1 MNTNNYSIHIRK
13 EKRSLVRID
22 SFRFFS
28 GEITFLFGESGIGK
42 SLISRALY
50 GLLDPQ
56 ELTISINDT
65 PFKQYLQNEKTK
77 HIRKNSFFVF
87 QEPSSH
93 LNPLETLSTQL
104 NEGDLSET
112 GGEDEL
118 LSRLWDGA
126 DQLKIKDLLSI
137 YPKPHR
143 PSGGEKQRILLTMAF
158 KKINLIQKK
167 STGYSDTFFVFD
179 EPTGSLDNHYRNIFL
194 DILFEKFEHNPFSA
208 LIITHD
214 YSIISEI
221 YKRHN
226 NLLSQ
231 IRFNEL
237 SRNGDRVVQNDFSP
251 DKYLNWLKNAPKL
264 TPPDQNKVTPDNPV
278 LVLKSGL
285 QVFGYKLTFLDKNQ
299 NQTDIK
305 IYPGEMVYLKAP
317 SGTGKTTIAKIIMGL
332 IPANNL
338 NMEISGYKINE
349 KTSTH
354 FYKRKIWGK
363 ASGLVFQHADEALN
377 RKSTV
382 METFKGLPLKRKD
395 RISNLKNQFN
405 HLFIKESQDKSFL
418 KKQTTFLSGGQKQR
432 LNILRTVILNTKL
445 LILDEPL
452 NGLDFESIK
461 VVLQMFMERQQAG
474 TGILLISH
482 NEEIFGKIVP
492 EDKIYYLQSEIL

>member
-1 MNTNNYSIHIRK
+1 MSIDNYSIDIK
-13 EKRSLVRID
+13 KGKRALVHID
-22 SFRFFS
+22 SYRIYS

-56 ELTISINDT
+56 ELDIDINSGNYEE
-65 PFKQYLQNEKTK
+65 YLNDDKTLSR
-77 HIRKNSFFVF
+77 RKNSFFVF

-93 LNPLETLSTQL
+93 LNPLETLKMQL
-104 NEGDLSET
+104 NEGDLGAAADDDS
-112 GGEDEL
+112 L
-118 LSRLWDGA
+118 LSRLWNGA
-126 DQLKIKDLLSI
+126 DRMKIDDLLRV
-137 YPKPHR
+137 YPKPYR

-158 KKINLIQKK
+158 KKINITQSKK
-167 STGYSDTFFVFD
+167 IAADDTLFIFD

-194 DILFEKFEHNPFSA
+194 DILFEKFAQRPFSA

-221 YKRHN
+221 YNRHN
-226 NLLSQ
+226 ELLGK

-237 SRNGDRVVQNDFSP
+237 TRDEDHLTQNDFSA
-251 DKYLNWLKNAPKL
+251 DKYLNWLHNAPKL
-264 TPPDQNKVTPDNPV
+264 NPV
-278 LVLKSGL
+278 KTRKNAATPVLRLKSGL
-285 QVFGYKLTFLDKNQ
+285 QVFDYQLFFNIKEEK
-299 NQTDIK
+299 QTDLL

-332 IPANNL
+332 IPAKNL
-338 NMEISGYKINE
+338 QLEIAGYKISE
-349 KTSTH
+349 KTSAH

-363 ASGLVFQHADEALN
+363 KAGLVFQHADEALN
-377 RKSTV
+377 LKSTV
-382 METFKGLPLKRKD
+382 TEIFKGLPIKRSKSKETLKEYFK
-395 RISNLKNQFN
+395 NLFS
-405 HLFIKESQDKSFL
+405 KESADKRFL
-418 KKQTTFLSGGQKQR
+418 KKQTAFLSGGQKQR
-432 LNILRTVILNTKL
+432 LNILRTVILNTDL

-461 VVLQMFMERQQAG
+461 VVLQMLNERLQSG

-492 EDKIYYLQSEIL
+492 QDKIFYLST

>member
-1 MNTNNYSIHIRK
+1 MMTDNYALNIKK

-22 SFRFFS
+22 SFRIFP

-56 ELTISINDT
+56 DLNISINDA
-65 PFKQYLQNEKTK
+65 PYNHYLSSEKTIERK
-77 HIRKNSFFVF
+77 KNSFFVF

-93 LNPLETLSTQL
+93 LNPLETLALQL
-104 NEGDLSET
+104 NEGDLKEAD
-112 GGEDEL
+112 DEEKL
-118 LSRLWDGA
+118 LTRLWDGA
-126 DQLKIKDLLSI
+126 DHLKIEDLLSI
-137 YPKPHR
+137 YPKPYR

-158 KKINLIQKK
+158 KKINLTQKK
-167 STGYSDTFFVFD
+167 RANFQDTFFVFD

-194 DILFEKFEHNPFSA
+194 DILFEKFERHPFSA

-221 YKRHN
+221 FNRHK
-226 NLLSQ
+226 NLLSNV
-231 IRFNEL
+231 RFNEL
-237 SRNGDRVVQNDFSP
+237 SREGDRVVQNDFSP
-251 DKYLNWLKNAPKL
+251 DNYLNWLKNAPKF
-264 TPPDQNKVTPDNPV
+264 TPLKINTTSSNSPA

-285 QVFGYKLTFLDKNQ
+285 QVFNYKLTFFDKNQ
-299 NQTDIK
+299 KQTDLK
-305 IYPGEMVYLKAP
+305 ISPGEMVYLKAP

-332 IPANNL
+332 IAAKNL
-338 NMEISGYKINE
+338 DMEIAGYKIGD
-349 KTSTH
+349 KTAIN

-363 ASGLVFQHADEALN
+363 AAGLVFQHADEALN
-377 RKSTV
+377 LKSTV
-382 METFKGLPLKRKD
+382 TEIFKGLPLKRKK
-395 RISNLKNQFN
+395 RISNLKDQFN
-405 HLFIKESQDKSFL
+405 HLFIKESEDGHFL
-418 KKQTTFLSGGQKQR
+418 KKQTAFLSGGQKQR

-461 VVLQMFMERQQAG
+461 VVLRMFSERQKAG

-492 EDKIYYLQSEIL
+492 EDNIYYLTAKQ